1 MRRVKVPVKNEFIK
15 VCNLQEEVGTL
26 LLNWRE
32 QDFLFLEQFHSDK
45 AQKILFLILISA
57 ALIEQLISPYV
68 LSLYILY

>member
-1 MRRVKVPVKNEFIK
+1 M
-15 VCNLQEEVGTL
+15 CNLQEEVGTL

-45 AQKILFLILISA
+45 AQKILFLIPISA